1 MRRIVSVSIGSSK
14 RDHTALI
21 NVRGEDFSIE
31 RIGTDGDMEKAK
43 DLLKALDGKV
53 SVFGMGGIGMYFW
66 GGGRRRLVLRA
77 ARPIA
82 RIPQLTPMVDGSGAK
97 NTLERRTIEFLAEQD
112 AEMFKRKKVLLTS
125 AVDRFGMAQAL
136 RDVGCDVLYGD
147 LIFILGL
154 PIPIYSLKLLE
165 GIVTIL
171 APLVVQAPYSW
182 LYPTGSEQ
190 EKVEETSKYRKYYE
204 WADIIAGDYHL
215 IHKYML
221 PDMKGKTIITNTVTE
236 DDVVSMRRCNVGE
249 LITTTP
255 NFQGRSYG
263 TNVVEALMVALL
275 DKPLEKITDADY
287 YAIIDELG
295 FLPRRE
301 RLNES
306 PRTLDK
312 SV

>member
-14 RDHTALI
+14 RDHKAVV

-43 DLLKALDGKV
+43 DLLEALDGKV
-53 SVFGMGGIGMYFW
+53 AVFGMGGIGIYFW
-66 GGGRRRLVLRA
+66 GGGGRRLILRA
-77 ARPIA
+77 AKPLA
-82 RIPQLTPMVDGSGAK
+82 SIPQITPIVDGSGAK
-97 NTLERRTIEFLAEQD
+97 DTLERRTIEFLTQQD
-112 AEMFKRKKVLLTS
+112 PGLFRGKRVLLTS

-136 RDVGCDVLYGD
+136 HGVDCQVLYGD

-154 PIPIYSLKLLE
+154 PVPIYSLKLLE
-165 GIVTIL
+165 TIVTVL

-190 EKVEETSKYRKYYE
+190 EKVQTTSKYRKYYE

-221 PDMKGKTIITNTVTE
+221 DDMKGKTIITNTVTE
-236 DDVVSMRRCNVGE
+236 DDVQWMIKRNVGE

-263 TNVVEALMVALL
+263 TNVIEALMVALL
-275 DKPLEKITDADY
+275 DKPIEEITDADY
-287 YAIIDELG
+287 YGIIDELG
-295 FLPRRE
+295 FTPRKE
-301 RLNES
+301 LLNTPAS
-306 PRTLDK
+306 PLEK
-312 SV
+312 SS